1 MTAAH
6 AVTASLLVWALAIAV
21 IDWRQRR
28 VPNVL
33 LLAMV
38 LPTLG
43 WLIWRGEG
51 PLGVTW
57 PASLAGLGLG
67 LVLTLPGYLASRLGA
82 GDVKLAATMGLV
94 QGMPEILWTL
104 LVAGLVLGAMSLAA
118 VQLMGFANARQLRI
132 PAAVALSAG
141 FGAVLVSVAGGWR

>member
-1 MTAAH
+1 MAAAH
-6 AVTASLLVWALAIAV
+6 AVIASLLVWALAIAV

-28 VPNVL
+28 VPNAL
-33 LLAMV
+33 LLVLM

-43 WLIWRGEG
+43 WLVWRGEG
-51 PLGVTW
+51 PLGIAW
-57 PASLAGLGLG
+57 PASLAGMGLG
-67 LVLTLPGYLASRLGA
+67 FALTLPGYVVSRLGA
-82 GDVKLAATMGLV
+82 GDVKLAAVMGLV
-94 QGMPEILWTL
+94 QGAPEVLWTL

-141 FGAVLVSVAGGWR
+141 FGAVLVSMAGGWR